1 MIYLPMQVVPA
12 FETIRKKLNLP
23 ALEIEELL
31 DFSFQTETVKR
42 YDLKAWRQILAIS
55 IPNIAKRDC

>member
-1 MIYLPMQVVPA
+1 MIYLPMHVVPA

-31 DFSFQTETVKR
+31 DFSFQAETVKR
-42 YDLKAWRQILAIS
+42 YDLKAWR
-55 IPNIAKRDC
+55 